1 MSDNITGS
9 CLCTAVKYIVNGPIK
24 AVANCHCDTCK
35 KITGGSFGTVAIIAE
50 KNLEIIEGRDTLT
63 TYQISENAMKYF
75 CRTCG
80 TPVFTL
86 HKKYPGNC
94 MTQVGSLDDPSLAA
108 PSINIFCE
116 SMLPWVKEIAD
127 LKCFAR
133 EPTK

>member
-9 CLCTAVKYIVNGPIK
+9 CLCSAIKYIVNGPIK

-50 KNLEIIEGRDTLT
+50 KNLELIEGQGTLT
-63 TYQISENAMKYF
+63 VYQISENATKYF

-80 TPVFTL
+80 TPIFTL
-86 HKKYPGNC
+86 HKKYPGNY
-94 MTQVGSLDDPSLAA
+94 MTQVGSLDDPSLVA

-116 SMLPWVKEIAD
+116 SMLPWVKEITD
-127 LKCFAR
+127 LKCFSR